1 MYWFRFRIRF
11 RFRYYSFFFEDM
23 NDTESEE
30 DFNRNKIFI
39 YSDSGSIIQFDFSF
53 FLFFKNM
60 IFDRQLIGGGLLIIE
75 VVEYDDVV
83 LFVVIFNSLY
93 EYDGYVKKEQD
104 GCTVDEFI
112 ENFALMKNGEGKE
125 SKVELLVESSRR
137 LCLCFCVLL

>member
-1 MYWFRFRIRF
+1 
-11 RFRYYSFFFEDM
+11 
-23 NDTESEE
+23 
-30 DFNRNKIFI
+30 
-39 YSDSGSIIQFDFSF
+39 
-53 FLFFKNM
+53 M

-112 ENFALMKNGEGKE
+112 ENFVLMKNGEGKE
-125 SKVELLVESSRR
+125 SKVELLAESSRR

>member
-1 MYWFRFRIRF
+1 
-11 RFRYYSFFFEDM
+11 
-23 NDTESEE
+23 
-30 DFNRNKIFI
+30 
-39 YSDSGSIIQFDFSF
+39 
-53 FLFFKNM
+53 M

-104 GCTVDEFI
+104 GCMVDEFI
-112 ENFALMKNGEGKE
+112 ENFVLMKNGEGKE
-125 SKVELLVESSRR
+125 SKVELVESSRR